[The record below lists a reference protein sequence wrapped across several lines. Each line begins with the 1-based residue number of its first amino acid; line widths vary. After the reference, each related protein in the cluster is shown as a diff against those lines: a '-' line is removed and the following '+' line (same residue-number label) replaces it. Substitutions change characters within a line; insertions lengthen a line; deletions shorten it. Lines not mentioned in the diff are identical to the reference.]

1 MGAPVRLVVNGRPVD
16 LRPGGSLLEAL
27 RDQLG
32 LLAAKDGCSPQGQCG
47 CCTVWV
53 DGRARVA
60 CVTPLERVEGRSVT
74 TLEGLAPEVVDAW
87 AGAFTAAGASQ
98 CGFCSP
104 GIVMRLAA
112 LGDGLPGGLS
122 REAVW
127 SSLRAHL
134 CRCTGWQSIVEAA
147 TGEAPSVSSGLSD
160 GERLM
165 RASRQATLEGGTSQR
180 VGPDVTTGGGGFA
193 DDLAPRDALV
203 AVPAPDGDWS
213 VAGSLHEARAGAGKV
228 QGRRASAPLAWPVP
242 EPEVPGGRVLQ
253 TTWVE
258 PAYVETDASWCVPGG
273 SPAAPLANG
282 GAFGAKEASPLP
294 AVAAELARA
303 LDAPVRA
310 LWAREDVTRLG
321 PKRPP
326 LAMALRS
333 DGTGTVRVGWS
344 RASRLPAGPL
354 VGAEPTIEEV
364 FSAVAV
370 VAPGVDLEVVEVEG
384 PPTSLRLR
392 AAVWLEVAAARGAI
406 DAAAR
411 GSSVV
416 RARSPEGAWAEAEL
430 SGGRLRIVV
439 QAGEVLDEVV
449 LRSYAIGAAHQALGM
464 VWSEGL
470 GIAASGEPADL
481 TLRSFGI
488 LRAEQMPAVE
498 VEIAPGGGAPL
509 RGSDAVAAAV
519 AGAAWLAE
527 GLPRRWPT
535 RR

>member
-1 MGAPVRLVVNGRPVD
+1 MRLVVNGSPVD

-32 LLAAKDGCSPQGQCG
+32 LVSAKDGCSPQGQCG

-53 DGRARVA
+53 DGRPRVA

-74 TLEGLAPEVVDAW
+74 TLEGLDPEVSGAW
-87 AGAFTAAGASQ
+87 ARAFTAVGASQ

-112 LGDGLPGGLS
+112 LGDGTPGS
-122 REAVW
+122 VSAEAAR
-127 SSLRAHL
+127 SALRAHL

-147 TGEAPSVSSGLSD
+147 TTPPRPELRDLLGA
-160 GERLM
+160 ERLE
-165 RASRQATLEGGTSQR
+165 RAGRQATLEGGASQQ
-180 VGPDVTTGGGGFA
+180 VGPEVTLGDAGFA
-193 DDLAPRDALV
+193 DDRAPRHALV
-203 AVPAPDGDWS
+203 AVPAPDGEWS
-213 VAGSLHEARAGAGKV
+213 VAESLHEARAAAGKV
-228 QGRRASAPLAWPVP
+228 QGRRAAAPLAWPVP
-242 EPEVPGGRVLQ
+242 EPRVPGGRVLQ

-258 PAYVETDASWCVPGG
+258 PAYVETDASWCPPGG
-273 SPAAPLANG
+273 VPATPLANG
-282 GAFGAKEASPLP
+282 GAFGGKVASPLP
-294 AVAAELARA
+294 TVAAELARA
-303 LDAPVRA
+303 VGDPVRA
-310 LWAREDVTRLG
+310 LWAREDVTRFG

-326 LAMALRS
+326 LSMSLRP

-344 RASRLPAGPL
+344 RASRLPVGPA
-354 VGAEPTIEEV
+354 VGSEPTIEDV
-364 FSAVAV
+364 HAALAA
-370 VAPGVDLEVVEVEG
+370 VAPGVDLEVVEVDG

-392 AAVWLEVAAARGAI
+392 GAVWLEVAAARGAI

-411 GSSVV
+411 GSSMV

-430 SGGRLRIVV
+430 SDGRLRVVV
-439 QAGEVLDEVV
+439 QAGSVLDEVV
-449 LRSYAIGAAHQALGM
+449 LRSYVLGAAHQALGM

-470 GIAASGEPADL
+470 GVGADGEPADL

-488 LRAEQMPAVE
+488 LRAQQMPVVE
-498 VEIAPGGGAPL
+498 VEVLPGGGSPL
-509 RGSDAVAAAV
+509 RGSDAAAAAV

-527 GLPRRWPT
+527 GLPSRWPT

>member
-1 MGAPVRLVVNGRPVD
+1 MRLAVNGRPVE

-32 LLAAKDGCSPQGQCG
+32 LFAAKDGCSPQGQCG

-87 AGAFTAAGASQ
+87 AAAFTATGASQ

-112 LGDGLPGGLS
+112 LGDGLPGGCS
-122 REAVW
+122 EEAVR

-147 TGEAPSVSSGLSD
+147 TGASPGVSSGLLD
-160 GERLM
+160 PARLER
-165 RASRQATLEGGTSQR
+165 AGRQATLEGGASQR
-180 VGPDVTTGGGGFA
+180 VGPEVTTGGGGFA
-193 DDLAPRDALV
+193 DDLAPRGALV
-203 AVPAPDGDWS
+203 ALPAGDGEWS
-213 VAGSLHEARAGAGKV
+213 VAESLHEARAGAGKV

-242 EPEVPGGRVLQ
+242 EPRVPGGRVLQ

-273 SPAAPLANG
+273 VPATPLANG
-282 GAFGAKEASPLP
+282 GAFGGKEASPLP
-294 AVAAELARA
+294 TVAAELAGA
-303 LDAPVRA
+303 VGGPVRA
-310 LWAREDVTRLG
+310 LWAREDVTRFS

-326 LAMALRS
+326 LSMALRP
-333 DGTGTVRVGWS
+333 DGTGVVRVGWS
-344 RASRLPAGPL
+344 RASRLPVGPA

-364 FSAVAV
+364 HAAVAA
-370 VAPGVDLEVVEVEG
+370 VAPGVDLEVVEVDG

-430 SGGRLRIVV
+430 ADGRLRIVV
-439 QAGEVLDEVV
+439 QAGGVLDEVV
-449 LRSYAIGAAHQALGM
+449 LRSYVIGAAHQALGM

-470 GIAASGEPADL
+470 GIGADGEPADL

-488 LRAEQMPAVE
+488 LRAEQMPAVQ
-498 VEIAPGGGAPL
+498 VEIVPGGGAPL
-509 RGSDAVAAAV
+509 RGSEAAAAAV

-527 GLPRRWPT
+527 GLPGRWPT